1 MLTRKFRGFADRKLF
16 LFFWVLLFI
25 AFCSKA
31 FIFLD
36 PDFGWRIKAG
46 EIYLNSGIPET
57 DPFSY
62 TMSAFPWVDHAW
74 SQSLLFYFIYSKL
87 GYFGLALLESLLAIL
102 GLYLIS
108 FSFGKPI
115 LSKEILKNLGFYINT
130 RFLKPFFFEL
140 SYEKLG
146 LFLSFPVLLGASI
159 FFTFFG
165 IRAQTVSWLMMSF
178 LVLILFKSNLGKAK
192 YIIPPL
198 FLFWANLHGSFLMG
212 LTTFFIFL
220 FLKSVR
226 TKKALISEW
235 TILIV
240 SILLTFINPYEG
252 GIWKEAFSSIS
263 DTKLRFSIVEWMP
276 ALMMLDLAIVSFI
289 GISFSLFVKYRK
301 KLRLEETGLYIFFL
315 TSALL
320 SRRHLPLFV
329 IIAIPVTVKTINFLL
344 EDAKKVKKGQ
354 ERFTKFYKTLWLT
367 SLIIFFIQAIFA
379 FREAGYLGY
388 GGFYP
393 KEAVSYLNENLPRG
407 EIFSEYGWG
416 GYLIWKLPQKKVFVD
431 GRMPSWRWDEPDNAG
446 LTSAFDTYN
455 EVLSGKVDY
464 RKVFERYD
472 VEVVL
477 WSKPKEEDKLD
488 DLTEKLEGFLSVFG
502 WETSDFDLLQALEQ
516 DGWVKVYEDEVAV
529 LYKSPR

>member
-1 MLTRKFRGFADRKLF
+1 MLKRIYIYLSIFIFILF
-16 LFFWVLLFI
+16 CFKGL
-25 AFCSKA
+25 
-31 FIFLD
+31 IFLD
-36 PDFGWRIKAG
+36 PDFGWRLRAG
-46 EIYLNSGIPET
+46 EIYLTSGIPKT

-62 TMSAFPWVDHAW
+62 TMPTFPWVDHAW
-74 SQSLLFYFIYSKL
+74 SQSLIFYFIYSKL
-87 GYFGLALLESLLAIL
+87 GYFGLSLLESLLAVL
-102 GLYLIS
+102 VLYIVS
-108 FSFGKPI
+108 FSFGKPV
-115 LSKEILKNLGFYINT
+115 LSKKIFKNLGFYINT
-130 RFLKPFFFEL
+130 RFLKPRLFEL

-146 LFLSFPVLLGASI
+146 AFVNFPVLLGASI

-165 IRAQTVSWLMMSF
+165 IRAQIVSWLMLSF
-178 LVLILFKSNLGKAK
+178 LVLILFKSYLGKAK
-192 YIIPPL
+192 YIIPSL
-198 FLFWANLHGSFLMG
+198 FFIWANLHGSFLIG
-212 LTTFFIFL
+212 LITFFIFL

-226 TKKALISEW
+226 TRKALIGEW
-235 TILIV
+235 VILLA
-240 SILLTFINPYEG
+240 SILVTLINPYG
-252 GIWKEAFSSIS
+252 PGIWREALSSVS

-276 ALMMLDLAIVSFI
+276 ALTMLDLAIVSFI
-289 GISFSLFVKYRK
+289 GISFALFVKYWKRMAF
-301 KLRLEETGLYIFFL
+301 EEAGLYIFFL
-315 TSALL
+315 ASALL

-329 IIAIPVTVKTINFLL
+329 IIALPVTVKTINFLL
-344 EDAKKVKKGQ
+344 GDAKRVKNGQ

-416 GYLIWKLPQKKVFVD
+416 GYLIWNLPQKKVFVD
-431 GRMPSWRWDEPDNAG
+431 GRMPSWRWDKPGNAG

-455 EVLSGKVDY
+455 EVLSGKTDY
-464 RKVFERYD
+464 RKVFEKYN
-472 VEVVL
+472 VEIVL

-502 WETSDFDLLQALEQ
+502 WEARDFDLLQVLEL
-516 DGWVKVYEDEVAV
+516 DGWGKVYEDEVAV

>member
-74 SQSLLFYFIYSKL
+74 SQSLLFYFIHSKF
-87 GYFGLALLESLLAIL
+87 GYFGLALLESLLAVL

-108 FSFGKPI
+108 FSFGKPVLDKAI
-115 LSKEILKNLGFYINT
+115 FKNLGFYINT

-146 LFLSFPVLLGASI
+146 VFVSFPVLLGASI

-165 IRAQTVSWLMMSF
+165 IRAQVVSWLMLSF

-192 YIIPPL
+192 YIIPSL
-198 FLFWANLHGSFLMG
+198 FLVWANLHGSFLLG
-212 LTTFFIFL
+212 FTTFFIFL
-220 FLKSVR
+220 VLKSVR
-226 TKKALISEW
+226 TKKALISDW

-240 SILLTFINPYEG
+240 SILVTIINPYG
-252 GIWKEAFSSIS
+252 VGIWKEALSSIS
-263 DTKLRFSIVEWMP
+263 DTRLRFSIVEWMP
-276 ALMMLDLAIVSFI
+276 ALMMLDLALVSFL
-289 GISFSLFVKYRK
+289 GISFSLFLKYRK
-301 KLRLEETGLYIFFL
+301 KLMLEEIGLYIFFL
-315 TSALL
+315 ASALL

-344 EDAKKVKKGQ
+344 GDAKRVKNGE
-354 ERFTKFYKTLWLT
+354 ERFIKFYKSLWLI
-367 SLIIFFIQAIFA
+367 SLIIFFIQATFA
-379 FREAGYLGY
+379 FREAWYMGR

-393 KEAVSYLNENLPRG
+393 SGALSYLQENLAQG

-416 GYLIWKLPQKKVFVD
+416 GYLIWKLPQEDVFVD
-431 GRMPSWRWDEPDNAG
+431 GRMRSWRWDEPGNAEFI
-446 LTSAFDTYN
+446 SAFDTYN
-455 EVLSGKVDY
+455 EVLSGKTDY
-464 RKVFERYD
+464 SKVFEKYNI
-472 VEVVL
+472 EVVL
-477 WSKPKEEDKLD
+477 WSIPKEEEKLD
-488 DLTEKLEGFLSVFG
+488 DLAKKLEGFLSVFG
-502 WETSDFDLLQALEQ
+502 WEKSDFDLLQALEL
-516 DGWVKVYEDEVAV
+516 DGWGKVYQDNVAV
-529 LYKSPR
+529 IYVK